1 MKKKLEGELISIAHR
16 VLKLKNRSET
26 VLLQRE
32 AKKLYEQLT
41 VLRFYE
47 ENFETLK
54 NDISQEQLE
63 EKLEQMTII
72 AAVETTDLEEKVAE
86 VVQSDV
92 NEVPIIE
99 EVEQPIEVQAE
110 EIVPEEPAKEE
121 IVVEEFI
128 SEKIIEE
135 AVIEEAVVSE
145 NVIPVKEDVY
155 ATAEDINR
163 IVSEMSNKKNVS
175 DSIPAATEIFEA
187 KKPNTSQQI
196 AFEDLLGESYKDP
209 EFVRVE
215 DTPKEVEQ
223 AADLVFERK
232 EEILEE
238 KNEFVE
244 KAADVILERAN
255 ELPIPEKKEEFS
267 FGATKTIENQEV
279 KSKSL
284 NDRLTNGISFG
295 LNDRIAFEKK
305 LFGGSADDFNR
316 VVSQLNT
323 FDSFAEASSFIIDF
337 VKPDYKNWEGQEEYE
352 TRFLEIIEKKFN

>member
-26 VLLQRE
+26 VILQRE

-54 NDISQEQLE
+54 NEISPQQLE
-63 EKLEQMTII
+63 EKLEQMAIV

-86 VVQSDV
+86 VAQPTVIK
-92 NEVPIIE
+92 EVIVDEKE
-99 EVEQPIEVQAE
+99 EVIIQTVAPVDIEVA
-110 EIVPEEPAKEE
+110 EIVAETIVDETIVPVPET
-121 IVVEEFI
+121 IVEETIVPVPETI
-128 SEKIIEE
+128 SDIE
-135 AVIEEAVVSE
+135 
-145 NVIPVKEDVY
+145 

-163 IVSEMSNKKNVS
+163 IVAEMTGKKVES
-175 DSIPAATEIFEA
+175 
-187 KKPNTSQQI
+187 KPTQSQQI

-215 DTPKEVEQ
+215 DTPKEVAEAADLIFDKKEEVPETKKEEVEQ
-223 AADLVFERK
+223 AAEMIF
-232 EEILEE
+232 
-238 KNEFVE
+238 
-244 KAADVILERAN
+244 ERAN
-255 ELPIPEKKEEFS
+255 ELPTPEKKEEFS
-267 FGATKTIENQEV
+267 FNTQTPEKQEV

-284 NDRLTNGISFG
+284 NDRLTSGISFG

-316 VVSQLNT
+316 VISQLNT
-323 FDSFAEASSFIIDF
+323 FDSFDEASSFITDF
-337 VKPDYKNWEGQEEYE
+337 VKPDYKNWEGQEEFE
-352 TRFLEIIEKKFN
+352 VRFLGIIEKKFN

>member
-26 VLLQRE
+26 VILQRE

-54 NDISQEQLE
+54 NEISPQQLE
-63 EKLEQMTII
+63 EKLEQMAIV

-86 VVQSDV
+86 VAQPTVIK
-92 NEVPIIE
+92 EVIVDEKE
-99 EVEQPIEVQAE
+99 EVIIQTVAPVDIEVA
-110 EIVPEEPAKEE
+110 EIVAETIVDETIVPVPET
-121 IVVEEFI
+121 IVEETIVPVPETI
-128 SEKIIEE
+128 SDIE
-135 AVIEEAVVSE
+135 
-145 NVIPVKEDVY
+145 

-163 IVSEMSNKKNVS
+163 IVAEMTGKKVES
-175 DSIPAATEIFEA
+175 
-187 KKPNTSQQI
+187 KPTQSQQI

-215 DTPKEVEQ
+215 DTPKEVAEAADLIFDKKEEVPETKKEEVEQ
-223 AADLVFERK
+223 AAEMIF
-232 EEILEE
+232 
-238 KNEFVE
+238 
-244 KAADVILERAN
+244 ERAN
-255 ELPIPEKKEEFS
+255 ELPTLEKKEEFS
-267 FGATKTIENQEV
+267 FNTQTPEKQEV

-284 NDRLTNGISFG
+284 NDRLTSGISFG

-316 VVSQLNT
+316 VISQLNT
-323 FDSFAEASSFIIDF
+323 FDSFDEASSFITDF
-337 VKPDYKNWEGQEEYE
+337 VKPDYKNWEGQEEFE
-352 TRFLEIIEKKFN
+352 VRFLGIIEKKFN

>member
-54 NDISQEQLE
+54 DDISQEQLE
-63 EKLEQMTII
+63 EKLEQMATI
-72 AAVETTDLEEKVAE
+72 AAIETTDLEEKVAE
-86 VVQSDV
+86 VAQPVEETQQI
-92 NEVPIIE
+92 EE
-99 EVEQPIEVQAE
+99 EVEQPVEVQAE

-121 IVVEEFI
+121 IAAEEI
-128 SEKIIEE
+128 
-135 AVIEEAVVSE
+135 VSE
-145 NVIPVKEDVY
+145 NVEPAKEDVY

-163 IVSEMSNKKNVS
+163 IVSEMANKKNVS
-175 DSIPAATEIFEA
+175 EETPVETETFETV
-187 KKPNTSQQI
+187 KPNEPKQI
-196 AFEDLLGESYKDP
+196 SFEELLGESYKEP

-215 DTPKEVEQ
+215 DTPKEVEK
-223 AADLVFERK
+223 AADLVFEKK
-232 EEILEE
+232 EE
-238 KNEFVE
+238 VE
-244 KAADVILERAN
+244 NAADVIFERAN
-255 ELPIPEKKEEFS
+255 ELPQEEKKEAYSFS
-267 FGATKTIENQEV
+267 TQTTEKTEV

-284 NDRLTNGISFG
+284 NDRLTSGISFG

-316 VVSQLNT
+316 VISQLNT
-323 FDSFAEASSFIIDF
+323 FDSFEEAKGFIESF
-337 VKPDYKNWEGQEEYE
+337 VKPDYNDWDGKEEYE

>member
-47 ENFETLK
+47 ENFESIK

-63 EKLEQMTII
+63 EKLEQMANI

-86 VVQSDV
+86 VTQSVDDNDIVEKEVQQP
-92 NEVPIIE
+92 EETQIE
-99 EVEQPIEVQAE
+99 EITPVESV
-110 EIVPEEPAKEE
+110 KEE
-121 IVVEEFI
+121 IVGEEI
-128 SEKIIEE
+128 VSEHVE
-135 AVIEEAVVSE
+135 AVKEE
-145 NVIPVKEDVY
+145 VY
-155 ATAEDINR
+155 ASAEDINR
-163 IVSEMSNKKNVS
+163 IVAEMANRKNVS
-175 DSIPAATEIFEA
+175 EETPSSFDNIEIS
-187 KKPNTSQQI
+187 KTSVPQQI
-196 AFEDLLGESYKDP
+196 SFEDLLGDSYKEP

-215 DTPKEVEQ
+215 DTPKEVE
-223 AADLVFERK
+223 
-232 EEILEE
+232 
-238 KNEFVE
+238 
-244 KAADVILERAN
+244 KAADIVFEPK
-255 ELPIPEKKEEFS
+255 EEPKKEEESVEVKKENFS
-267 FGATKTIENQEV
+267 SLSPTKETQEV
-279 KSKSL
+279 KIKSL
-284 NDRLTNGISFG
+284 NDRLTSGISFG

-323 FDSFAEASSFIIDF
+323 FDSFEEASSFIADF

-352 TRFLEIIEKKFN
+352 TRFLEIVEKKFN

>member
-54 NDISQEQLE
+54 DDISQEQLE
-63 EKLEQMTII
+63 EKLEQMATI

-86 VVQSDV
+86 AAQPV
-92 NEVPIIE
+92 E
-99 EVEQPIEVQAE
+99 ETKPVEEEIEQPTEVQAE

-121 IVVEEFI
+121 IVAEEI
-128 SEKIIEE
+128 V
-135 AVIEEAVVSE
+135 AE
-145 NVIPVKEDVY
+145 NAEPAKEDVY
-155 ATAEDINR
+155 ASAEDINR
-163 IVSEMSNKKNVS
+163 IVAEMANQKNVS
-175 DSIPAATEIFEA
+175 EETPVETV
-187 KKPNTSQQI
+187 KPNEPQQI
-196 AFEDLLGESYKDP
+196 SFEDLLGESYKEP

-215 DTPKEVEQ
+215 DTPKEVEK
-223 AADLVFERK
+223 AADLTFEKK
-232 EEILEE
+232 EEVEQTKQEE
-238 KNEFVE
+238 VE
-244 KAADVILERAN
+244 NAADVIFERAN
-255 ELPIPEKKEEFS
+255 ELPQEEKKEAYNFTSQVAE
-267 FGATKTIENQEV
+267 KQEV

-284 NDRLTNGISFG
+284 NDRLTSGISFG

-316 VVSQLNT
+316 VISQLNT
-323 FDSFAEASSFIIDF
+323 FDSFDEASSFIKDF
-337 VKPDYKNWEGQEEYE
+337 VKPDYKNWEGQEDYE

>member
-63 EKLEQMTII
+63 EKLEQMASV
-72 AAVETTDLEEKVAE
+72 AAIETTDLEEKVAE
-86 VVQSDV
+86 VNQPADETKVIEQTIEQPEEVKAEEITLEETVEEEIVAQEIVSDD
-92 NEVPIIE
+92 
-99 EVEQPIEVQAE
+99 VEQP
-110 EIVPEEPAKEE
+110 KE
-121 IVVEEFI
+121 
-128 SEKIIEE
+128 
-135 AVIEEAVVSE
+135 
-145 NVIPVKEDVY
+145 VY
-155 ATAEDINR
+155 ATAEDINKL
-163 IVSEMSNKKNVS
+163 VAEMSSKKNVS
-175 DSIPAATEIFEA
+175 DEA
-187 KKPNTSQQI
+187 FSTPEKVEEPKSSSSQQI
-196 AFEDLLGESYKDP
+196 AFEDFLGSSYTEP

-215 DTPKEVEQ
+215 DTPKEVEK
-223 AADLVFERK
+223 AADLVFEK
-232 EEILEE
+232 KDEPKEVEEI
-238 KNEFVE
+238 VE
-244 KAADVILERAN
+244 I
-255 ELPIPEKKEEFS
+255 KKENFNFS
-267 FGATKTIENQEV
+267 SQIKENQEV
-279 KSKSL
+279 KTKSL
-284 NDRLTNGISFG
+284 NDRLTSGISFG

-323 FDSFAEASSFIIDF
+323 FDSFEEASSFIADF

-352 TRFLEIIEKKFN
+352 TRFLEIVEKKFN

>member
-63 EKLEQMTII
+63 EKLEQMATI
-72 AAVETTDLEEKVAE
+72 AAIETTDLEEKVAE
-86 VVQSDV
+86 IAQPIVEEKEILEEREEIHVEKIAPEVV
-92 NEVPIIE
+92 EEEIIE
-99 EVEQPIEVQAE
+99 EE
-110 EIVPEEPAKEE
+110 EIAAEIVSEEP
-121 IVVEEFI
+121 IVAEPKKDVE
-128 SEKIIEE
+128 
-135 AVIEEAVVSE
+135 
-145 NVIPVKEDVY
+145 

-163 IVSEMSNKKNVS
+163 LVAEMTSKK
-175 DSIPAATEIFEA
+175 TEI
-187 KKPNTSQQI
+187 KPTQSQQI

-215 DTPKEVEQ
+215 DTPKEVEK
-223 AADLVFERK
+223 AADLIFDKKEEVLEIKEEEVEAAAEMIFERS
-232 EEILEE
+232 
-238 KNEFVE
+238 
-244 KAADVILERAN
+244 N
-255 ELPIPEKKEEFS
+255 ELPTPEKKQEFS
-267 FGATKTIENQEV
+267 FNTQNVEKQEV

-284 NDRLTNGISFG
+284 NDRLTNGINFG

-305 LFGGSADDFNR
+305 LFNGSTDDFNR
-316 VVSQLNT
+316 VISQLNT
-323 FDSFAEASSFIIDF
+323 FDSFEEASSFITDF

-352 TRFLEIIEKKFN
+352 TRFLGIIEKKFN

>member
-1 MKKKLEGELISIAHR
+1 MKKKLESELISIAHR

-26 VLLQRE
+26 VILQRE

-54 NDISQEQLE
+54 NDISLEQLE
-63 EKLEQMTII
+63 EKLEKMSIV
-72 AAVETTDLEEKVAE
+72 APVETPVLEEKTPE
-86 VVQSDV
+86 VVETIKEISL
-92 NEVPIIE
+92 IE
-99 EVEQPIEVQAE
+99 EVIDESIEVKAEEVEEVEKEIIVE
-110 EIVPEEPAKEE
+110 EIVAIQPEETIKEE
-121 IVVEEFI
+121 IQPKE
-128 SEKIIEE
+128 
-135 AVIEEAVVSE
+135 VVSE
-145 NVIPVKEDVY
+145 TVEKPKEEVY

-163 IVSEMSNKKNVS
+163 IVSEMSNKKNVA
-175 DSIPAATEIFEA
+175 DITPATSEIFEE

-196 AFEDLLGESYKDP
+196 TFEDFLGSSYKDP

-215 DTPKEVEQ
+215 DTPKEVE
-223 AADLVFERK
+223 
-232 EEILEE
+232 
-238 KNEFVE
+238 
-244 KAADVILERAN
+244 KAADVTF
-255 ELPIPEKKEEFS
+255 EKKETIAEILEKDNEEEIVKEPVVENKNEFS
-267 FGATKTIENQEV
+267 FTSKEVEKQEV

-284 NDRLTNGISFG
+284 NDKLTNGISFG

-323 FDSFAEASSFIIDF
+323 FDSFAEASSFIIGF
-337 VKPDYKNWEGQEEYE
+337 VKPDYKNWEGQEDYE

>member
-26 VLLQRE
+26 VILQRE

-54 NDISQEQLE
+54 NEISPQQLE
-63 EKLEQMTII
+63 EKLEQMAIV

-86 VVQSDV
+86 VAQPTVVKELIVD
-92 NEVPIIE
+92 EKE
-99 EVEQPIEVQAE
+99 EVIIQTVAPVDIEVS
-110 EIVPEEPAKEE
+110 EIVAETIVDETIFPVPET
-121 IVVEEFI
+121 IVEETIVPVPETI
-128 SEKIIEE
+128 SDIE
-135 AVIEEAVVSE
+135 
-145 NVIPVKEDVY
+145 

-163 IVSEMSNKKNVS
+163 IVAEMTGKKVES
-175 DSIPAATEIFEA
+175 
-187 KKPNTSQQI
+187 KPTQSQQI

-215 DTPKEVEQ
+215 DTPKEVAEAADLIFDKKEEVPETKKEEVEQ
-223 AADLVFERK
+223 AAEMIF
-232 EEILEE
+232 
-238 KNEFVE
+238 
-244 KAADVILERAN
+244 ERAN
-255 ELPIPEKKEEFS
+255 ELPTLEKKEEFS
-267 FGATKTIENQEV
+267 FNTQTPEKQEV

-284 NDRLTNGISFG
+284 NDRLTSGISFG

-316 VVSQLNT
+316 VISQLNT
-323 FDSFAEASSFIIDF
+323 FDSFDEASSFITDF
-337 VKPDYKNWEGQEEYE
+337 VKPDYKNWEGQEEFE
-352 TRFLEIIEKKFN
+352 VRFLGIIEKKFN

>member
-1 MKKKLEGELISIAHR
+1 MKKKLESELISIAHR

-63 EKLEQMTII
+63 EKLEKMALV

-86 VVQSDV
+86 VAQPKE
-92 NEVPIIE
+92 EVSPIEEVIEEPVEIKVEEIQPEQVINVEGITIE
-99 EVEQPIEVQAE
+99 EVEKP
-110 EIVPEEPAKEE
+110 
-121 IVVEEFI
+121 
-128 SEKIIEE
+128 
-135 AVIEEAVVSE
+135 
-145 NVIPVKEDVY
+145 KEDFY

-175 DSIPAATEIFEA
+175 NETPVTTDIIEEIKSNE
-187 KKPNTSQQI
+187 SQQI
-196 AFEDLLGESYKDP
+196 AFEDFLGSSYKDP
-209 EFVRVE
+209 EFIRVE

-223 AADLVFERK
+223 AAD
-232 EEILEE
+232 
-238 KNEFVE
+238 
-244 KAADVILERAN
+244 VIFERAN
-255 ELPIPEKKEEFS
+255 ELPIPEKKEEFNFNTQS
-267 FGATKTIENQEV
+267 TEKQEV
-279 KSKSL
+279 KIKSL
-284 NDRLTNGISFG
+284 NDKLTNGISFG

-305 LFGGSADDFNR
+305 LFGGSQDDFNR
-316 VVSQLNT
+316 VISQLNT
-323 FDSFAEASSFIIDF
+323 FDSFDEASSFITDF
-337 VKPDYKNWEGQEEYE
+337 VKPDYKNWEGKEEYE

>member
-1 MKKKLEGELISIAHR
+1 MKKKLESELISIAHR

-63 EKLEQMTII
+63 EKLEKMALV

-86 VVQSDV
+86 VAQPKE
-92 NEVPIIE
+92 EVSPIEEVIEEPVEIKVEEIQPEEIIEEIQPEQVINVEGITIE
-99 EVEQPIEVQAE
+99 EVEKP
-110 EIVPEEPAKEE
+110 
-121 IVVEEFI
+121 
-128 SEKIIEE
+128 
-135 AVIEEAVVSE
+135 
-145 NVIPVKEDVY
+145 KEDFY

-175 DSIPAATEIFEA
+175 NETPVTTDIIEEIKSNE
-187 KKPNTSQQI
+187 SQQI
-196 AFEDLLGESYKDP
+196 AFEDFLGSSYKDP
-209 EFVRVE
+209 EFIRVE

-223 AADLVFERK
+223 AAD
-232 EEILEE
+232 
-238 KNEFVE
+238 
-244 KAADVILERAN
+244 VIFERAN
-255 ELPIPEKKEEFS
+255 ELPIPEKKEEFNFNTQS
-267 FGATKTIENQEV
+267 TEKQEV
-279 KSKSL
+279 KIKSL
-284 NDRLTNGISFG
+284 NDKLTNGISFG

-305 LFGGSADDFNR
+305 LFGGSQDDFNR
-316 VVSQLNT
+316 VISQLNT
-323 FDSFAEASSFIIDF
+323 FDSFDEASSFITDF
-337 VKPDYKNWEGQEEYE
+337 VKPDYKNWEGKEEYE